1 MSGELKKAAALPEV
15 GFENPRLA
23 ALGIEPMSMAELRRK
38 VGASRLDRPERV
50 DFFMLMLVTEGSG
63 VHTVDFINWSLS
75 PGQML
80 FVQPGQVQQW
90 HATDPF
96 EAQLILIDPGAL
108 PQRTGQGLS
117 RELGLLG
124 FGEWV
129 TGLQL
134 GHNELRGIE
143 AGFRQLREDF
153 DQFSGQ
159 SLDVALIR
167 HELMALLTRI
177 AKLQKQGRGEAEM
190 LANSRLTYRLFIQA
204 LEASF
209 AKEHSLQYYARRL
222 GYSESTISRAC
233 LAAEGRSAKEVI
245 SRRVLLEAKRLLAH
259 STASVA
265 EVAYQLGFSE
275 ATNFV
280 KFFRKSS
287 GVTPKH
293 FRQEM
298 SSSDHFG
305 QHADPAAA
313 P

>member
-1 MSGELKKAAALPEV
+1 MRNESRKTADLPEV
-15 GFENPRLA
+15 RFKNPRLA
-23 ALGIEPMSMAELRRK
+23 ALGIEPMTMAELRGK
-38 VGASRLDRPERV
+38 VAAKRLNQPERV
-50 DFFMLMLVTEGSG
+50 DFYLLMLVGAG
-63 VHTVDFINWSLS
+63 AGIHTVDFRDWPLS

-90 HATDPF
+90 HFEDQF

-108 PQRTGQGLS
+108 PHSNGQIFS

-124 FGEWV
+124 FEDWL

-134 GHNELRGIE
+134 GGDALQVIE
-143 AGFRQLREDF
+143 AGFQQLRQDF
-153 DQFSGQ
+153 DRFSGEG
-159 SLDVALIR
+159 LDIALIR
-167 HELMALLTRI
+167 HALMALLIRI
-177 AKLQKQGRGEAEM
+177 AKQQKQERKSGALAE
-190 LANSRLTYRLFIQA
+190 SGRLTHRLFVQA

-209 AKEHSLQYYARRL
+209 PRERSLQYYARRL

-245 SRRVLLEAKRLLAH
+245 SRRITLEAKRLLAH

-280 KFFRKSS
+280 KFFRRNAE
-287 GVTPKH
+287 VTPKD
-293 FRQEM
+293 FRTKM
-298 SSSDHFG
+298 R
-305 QHADPAAA
+305 
-313 P
+313 

>member
-1 MSGELKKAAALPEV
+1 MRSEPRKTAALPEV
-15 GFENPRLA
+15 RFKNPRLA
-23 ALGIEPMSMAELRRK
+23 ALGIEPMSMAELRGK
-38 VGASRLDRPERV
+38 VAAKRFDQPERV
-50 DFFMLMLVTEGSG
+50 DFYLLMLVGAG
-63 VHTVDFINWSLS
+63 VGIHTVDFRDWPLS

-90 HATDPF
+90 HFEDQF

-108 PQRTGQGLS
+108 PHSNGQIFS

-124 FGEWV
+124 FEEWL

-134 GHNELRGIE
+134 AGDALQVIE
-143 AGFRQLREDF
+143 AGFQQLRQDF
-153 DQFSGQ
+153 DRFSGEG
-159 SLDVALIR
+159 LDIALIR
-167 HELMALLTRI
+167 HALMALLIRI
-177 AKLQKQGRGEAEM
+177 AKQQKQGRESGALAE
-190 LANSRLTYRLFIQA
+190 NRRLTHRLFVQA

-209 AKEHSLQYYARRL
+209 AKERSLQHYARRL

-245 SRRVLLEAKRLLAH
+245 SRRITLEAKRLLAH

-280 KFFRKSS
+280 KFFRRNA
-287 GVTPKH
+287 GVTPKD
-293 FRQEM
+293 FRTKM
-298 SSSDHFG
+298 R
-305 QHADPAAA
+305 
-313 P
+313 

>member
-1 MSGELKKAAALPEV
+1 MRSESRKTAALPEV
-15 GFENPRLA
+15 RFKNPRLA
-23 ALGIEPMSMAELRRK
+23 ALGIEPMTMGELRGK
-38 VGASRLDRPERV
+38 VAAKRLNQPERV
-50 DFFMLMLVTEGSG
+50 DFYLLMLVGAG
-63 VHTVDFINWSLS
+63 AGIHTVDFRDWPLS

-90 HATDPF
+90 HFEDQF

-108 PQRTGQGLS
+108 PHSNGQIFS

-124 FGEWV
+124 FDEWL

-134 GHNELRGIE
+134 GGSALQVIE
-143 AGFRQLREDF
+143 AAFQQLRQDF
-153 DQFSGQ
+153 DRFSGEG
-159 SLDVALIR
+159 LDIALIR
-167 HELMALLTRI
+167 HALMALLIRI
-177 AKLQKQGRGEAEM
+177 AKQQKQERKSGALAE
-190 LANSRLTYRLFIQA
+190 NRRLTHRLFVQA

-209 AKEHSLQYYARRL
+209 ARERSLQYYARRL

-245 SRRVLLEAKRLLAH
+245 SRRITLEAKRLLAH

-280 KFFRKSS
+280 KFFRRNA
-287 GVTPKH
+287 GVTPKD
-293 FRQEM
+293 FRTKM
-298 SSSDHFG
+298 R
-305 QHADPAAA
+305 
-313 P
+313 

>member
-1 MSGELKKAAALPEV
+1 MRNESRKTAALPEV
-15 GFENPRLA
+15 RFKNPRLA
-23 ALGIEPMSMAELRRK
+23 ALGIEPMTMAELRGK
-38 VGASRLDRPERV
+38 VAAKRLNQPERV
-50 DFFMLMLVTEGSG
+50 DFYLLMLVGAG
-63 VHTVDFINWSLS
+63 AGIHTVDFRDWPLA

-90 HATDPF
+90 HSEDQF

-108 PQRTGQGLS
+108 PHSNGQTLS

-124 FGEWV
+124 FDEWL

-134 GHNELRGIE
+134 GGDALQVIE
-143 AGFRQLREDF
+143 AGFQQLRQDF
-153 DQFSGQ
+153 DRFSGEG
-159 SLDVALIR
+159 LDIALIR
-167 HELMALLTRI
+167 HALMALLIRI
-177 AKLQKQGRGEAEM
+177 AKQQKQGRESGALAE
-190 LANSRLTYRLFIQA
+190 NRRLTHRLFVQA

-209 AKEHSLQYYARRL
+209 ARERSLQFYARRL

-245 SRRVLLEAKRLLAH
+245 SRRITLEAKRLLAH

-280 KFFRKSS
+280 KFFRRNAE
-287 GVTPKH
+287 VTPKD
-293 FRQEM
+293 FRTKM
-298 SSSDHFG
+298 R
-305 QHADPAAA
+305 
-313 P
+313 